1 MYYICMYDKIKTAK
15 KKTYSLSVYGEKEP
29 ATISSLQ
36 RY

>member
-1 MYYICMYDKIKTAK
+1 MYDKIKTAK
-15 KKTYSLSVYGEKEP
+15 KAYSLSVYGKKEP